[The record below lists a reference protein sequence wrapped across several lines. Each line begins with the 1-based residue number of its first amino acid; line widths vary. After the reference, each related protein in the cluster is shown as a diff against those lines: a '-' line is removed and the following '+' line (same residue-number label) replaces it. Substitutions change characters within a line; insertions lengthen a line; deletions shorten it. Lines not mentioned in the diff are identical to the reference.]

1 MSPRI
6 RWCIQQLPSHTSP
19 CPPSLP
25 STGKNPPQTP
35 RLQPTRTPHP
45 HLPRLAQLTLR
56 LATARSTHRLS
67 SAAGSL
73 SRIGVTLRSAVRA
86 NPHSTTRMNTR
97 NAQRRN
103 VARPRRCPRH
113 TPHPMAPRHIE
124 DINAR
129 HALAATA
136 SQRRRPGHNSRR
148 VWPAAAR
155 VPGCGELEALL
166 TRMEGACP
174 QTQSVW
180 HQRGIEN
187 GNQYIPRTL
196 KEQLGLCRTCGKAQR
211 VTLTECSGQSS
222 RVQQPSSGGS
232 KRKVF
237 GRTSNGIRVDASRR
251 VPNAS
256 PSCRPR
262 FARDSALNRILRREP
277 TGGKF
282 QDGLSGRWR
291 GCQRQNPACSV
302 RDERKKTEM

>member
-1 MSPRI
+1 MAPRI

-35 RLQPTRTPHP
+35 RLRPTRTPRP

-97 NAQRRN
+97 NAQRRYAWPWMHIHPPNCRN
-103 VARPRRCPRH
+103 VARPWRCPRH
-113 TPHPMAPRHIE
+113 TPQPMAPRHIE

-136 SQRRRPGHNSRR
+136 SQRRRPGHNSRC

-166 TRMEGACP
+166 TRMQGACL
-174 QTQSVW
+174 QTQSVR
-180 HQRGIEN
+180 HQRGVCDT
-187 GNQYIPRTL
+187 TL
-196 KEQLGLCRTCGKAQR
+196 LA
-211 VTLTECSGQSS
+211 
-222 RVQQPSSGGS
+222 
-232 KRKVF
+232 
-237 GRTSNGIRVDASRR
+237 A
-251 VPNAS
+251 
-256 PSCRPR
+256 
-262 FARDSALNRILRREP
+262 
-277 TGGKF
+277 
-282 QDGLSGRWR
+282 
-291 GCQRQNPACSV
+291 
-302 RDERKKTEM
+302 